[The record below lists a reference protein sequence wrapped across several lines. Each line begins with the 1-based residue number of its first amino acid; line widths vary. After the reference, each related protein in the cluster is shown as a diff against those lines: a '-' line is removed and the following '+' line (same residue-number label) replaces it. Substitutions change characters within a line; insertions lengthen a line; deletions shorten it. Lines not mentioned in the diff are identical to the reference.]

1 MTVAK
6 RSCHTPFMPVKPPAV
21 PSAAA
26 TLVLLRDRAE
36 GGPELLLIKRHAKSK
51 FAAGDHV
58 FPGGKVGTGDN
69 PEDAIQW
76 CRGFDVTAA
85 ASRLGVTSAE
95 AIALYVGAI
104 RETFE
109 EVGILLAYAADGTFA
124 RVDAPRFV
132 EYRAACQKE
141 NRAFWDM
148 VRAERVALATD
159 RLVYFAHW
167 ITPEEQPL
175 RFDTR
180 FFAAD
185 LPAGQDARAD
195 GYEITE
201 VRWLGPTE
209 ALAAFEAGEISL
221 RNPTARNVDLF
232 VGATSAADA
241 VRRVTGR
248 EISTIRPRIVFGANG
263 ERRVLMPGDAGYF

>member
-1 MTVAK
+1 M
-6 RSCHTPFMPVKPPAV
+6 SVKPPAV
-21 PSAAA
+21 PAAAA
-26 TLVLLRDRAE
+26 TLVLLRDRPA
-36 GGPELLLIKRHAKSK
+36 GGPAILLIKRHTKSK

-76 CRGFDVTAA
+76 CRGLDATAA
-85 ASRLGVTSAE
+85 AARLGVTTAE

-109 EVGILLAYAADGTFA
+109 EVGILLAYDADGRFA
-124 RVDAPRFV
+124 RIDAPRFV
-132 EYRAACQKE
+132 DYRAACQKE

-148 VRAERVALATD
+148 VRAERLTLATE

-185 LPAGQDARAD
+185 LPPGQDAKPD
-195 GYEITE
+195 DYEITE
-201 VRWLGPTE
+201 VRWLGPAE
-209 ALAAFEAGEISL
+209 ALAAAKGGEISL
-221 RNPTARNVDLF
+221 RNPTARNIDLF
-232 VGATSAADA
+232 VGAASAADG

-248 EISTIRPRIVFGANG
+248 EIPTIRPRILFGPNG
-263 ERRVLMPGDAGYF
+263 ERTVLMPGDPGYY